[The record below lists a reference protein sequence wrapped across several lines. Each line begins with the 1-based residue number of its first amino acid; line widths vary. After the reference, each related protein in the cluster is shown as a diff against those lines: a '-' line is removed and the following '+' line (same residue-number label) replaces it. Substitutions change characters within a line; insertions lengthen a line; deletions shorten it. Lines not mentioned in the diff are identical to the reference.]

1 MVLLFPL
8 RQPIL
13 QMGTLRLREVT
24 YITLR
29 KHCCQTQI
37 PVPIVQWGNTNW
49 KVKSLE
55 QKKAYFKGQ
64 ADGQLM
70 FKKTWT
76 HPWF

>member
-37 PVPIVQWGNTNW
+37 PVPIVQ
-49 KVKSLE
+49 
-55 QKKAYFKGQ
+55 
-64 ADGQLM
+64 
-70 FKKTWT
+70 
-76 HPWF
+76 